1 MRTPVYLWIC
11 TQPALTSS
19 LRSRRCARQIRTNA
33 INIRGFFQPPR
44 LTGGRW
50 GRNPAGNGGASGPL
64 FAGAAWEVR
73 QQEMEAVRPSL
84 RGSSLESSAT
94 GNGGASGVLFAGAA
108 WKVRQQGMEG
118 RQAFSSSGNRAAPGI
133 PAKGAQASYAQG
145 RSGGRRKTRS
155 GNARRA
161 NYRAQPGDLRLQ
173 VSAG

>member
-1 MRTPVYLWIC
+1 MDLYSACAHFEPKVSKVCSANSYKCHKYTGVFPTAQVHRRPLG
-11 TQPALTSS
+11 QSS
-19 LRSRRCARQIRTNA
+19 GKKWRAAR
-33 INIRGFFQPPR
+33 
-44 LTGGRW
+44 
-50 GRNPAGNGGASGPL
+50 L
-64 FAGAAWEVR
+64 F
-73 QQEMEAVRPSL
+73 L

-118 RQAFSSSGNRAAPGI
+118 RQAFSSSGNRAAPEI
-133 PAKGAQASYAQG
+133 PAIGAQTSYAQG